1 MRIWLSGPRI
11 FGGLLRPGISLGRE
25 DLQRLRGRP
34 EHLPTWRR
42 YELSHGLQKAATA
55 RGAKLTKEDANYAI
69 DKALATG
76 LLDSNGNLKFHLS
89 GTREEIITGILT
101 TAKAWG
107 QLMTCAEAERLT
119 DRAIRGIRTRRV
131 IFWLM
136 MAIAVVVGATVG
148 IAIKANS

>member
-1 MRIWLSGPRI
+1 M
-11 FGGLLRPGISLGRE
+11 LRPGISLGRE

-76 LLDSNGNLKFHLS
+76 LLDSNGNLKFHLR

>member
-1 MRIWLSGPRI
+1 MRLWLSGPRI
-11 FGGLLRPGISLGRE
+11 LRGLVRPGISLGRE
-25 DLQRLRGRP
+25 DWNPRLP
-34 EHLPTWRR
+34 SYRR
-42 YELSHGLQKAATA
+42 YELRHGLQEAAKA
-55 RGAKLTKEDANYAI
+55 RGQTMTKEDADYSI
-69 DKALATG
+69 DKALAAG
-76 LLDSNGNLKFHLS
+76 LLDSNGNLNFHMR
-89 GTREEIITGILT
+89 GTREEIIAGILT

-136 MAIAVVVGATVG
+136 MAIAVVVGAMVG

>member
-1 MRIWLSGPRI
+1 MRVWFSGPRL
-11 FGGLLRPGISLGRE
+11 FRSLVRPGISLGRE
-25 DLQRLRGRP
+25 DLQPRLPSYRC
-34 EHLPTWRR
+34 
-42 YELSHGLQKAATA
+42 YELRHGLREAAKA
-55 RGAKLTKEDANYAI
+55 RGEAMTKEDADYYI

-76 LLDSNGNLKFHLS
+76 QLDSNGNLNFRMR
-89 GTREEIITGILT
+89 GTREEIIAGILT

-119 DRAIRGIRTRRV
+119 DRAIRVIRTRRV